1 MFKFF
6 KNRLIKNMVQFLV
19 TNFFNLEELESDEND
34 GSSFEILLHLEAAT
48 AAE

>member
-1 MFKFF
+1 
-6 KNRLIKNMVQFLV
+6 MVQFLV

-48 AAE
+48 VAEYFR